1 MDKESLK
8 QKGSVLRRIFSSAL
22 FAIML
27 SVGFFAYEM
36 SSGARETAEIVENL
50 TEIQNS
56 LSTRYLGLFPQYI
69 GNINKLLDEAIEEHA
84 KVKDED
90 SVIICE
96 DVLYY
101 GIRSDVNGFRKMLT
115 NIVTLAQSG
124 CKITVAYYNPDGL
137 PFETMIENSLIS
149 SSYQKDYRQ
158 DVRSYYSKVRDLK
171 AVLDS
176 IPQSVTLTEREAY
189 ICKAIDER
197 FDNYFTKSKAKDA
210 NVSSRQLI
218 GKIFNYEMVRA
229 AIRERYFKASKELE
243 PRRIE
248 SMKRDLLKS
257 IPLSTQVDDVASQR
271 VNALCGELDS
281 IKTHYMNKPMEE
293 LVYADIY
300 EMYKAITYAIADM
313 FREQD
318 NITMIPLREDLMMS
332 CWMSIVNGKESAIFA
347 FPSKYSTDEIGF
359 ISQDAAFS
367 KYIQTMLN
375 GMKLSHGIEK

>member
-36 SSGARETAEIVENL
+36 SSGAEETAKIVENL
-50 TEIQNS
+50 AEIQNS

-115 NIVTLAQSG
+115 NIITLAQSG
-124 CKITVAYYNPDGL
+124 CNITIAYYNPDGL

-149 SSYQKDYRQ
+149 SSYQRDYRQ
-158 DVRSYYSKVRDLK
+158 DIRSYHNRTRNLK
-171 AVLDS
+171 ATFDS
-176 IPQSVTLTEREAY
+176 IPQSATSAEREAR
-189 ICKAIDER
+189 ICKAIDTY
-197 FDNYFTKSKAKDA
+197 FDNYFTKSKAKGD
-210 NVSSRQLI
+210 NPDSRKLV
-218 GKIFNYEMVRA
+218 GKLFNYEEVRT
-229 AIRERYFKASKELE
+229 AIRERYFKASKESDS
-243 PRRIE
+243 RRIE
-248 SMKRDLLKS
+248 NMKRDLLKP
-257 IPLSTQVDDVASQR
+257 IPLSTQVDDEATQR

-313 FREQD
+313 LREQSH
-318 NITMIPLREDLMMS
+318 ITMIPLREDLMMS

-367 KYIQTMLN
+367 KYIQTMLD
-375 GMKLSHGIEK
+375 GMKLSHGIE